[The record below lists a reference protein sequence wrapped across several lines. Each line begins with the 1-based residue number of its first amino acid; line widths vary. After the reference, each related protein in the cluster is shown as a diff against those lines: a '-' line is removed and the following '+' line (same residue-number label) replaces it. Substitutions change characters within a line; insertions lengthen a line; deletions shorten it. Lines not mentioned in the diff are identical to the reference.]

1 MKKHICIILLAALLL
16 LCACQP
22 TPEEPVVIGKDN
34 EAMIEKA
41 KETSVPVST
50 GSDLWEQLGCPEVY
64 SVSFTDET
72 KKINITGEAPIL
84 LPDAEGLPL
93 LFVEADRFSQDTV
106 TAFFNRLCG
115 DVTMYE
121 YPTETPKYAIQNQME
136 QTMQEIETL
145 REKGVPDDD
154 GELAW
159 RLRDMENLQ
168 KALVDA
174 PDEVE
179 LISSDGTLHR
189 AEMTFQGKQRGTTDA
204 LSVLSEPFTS
214 NGGRHFSVYNDAD
227 YTNDGVDTFVDEQ
240 GNVQGFNPQSGSRL
254 TYVREGGD
262 LLGSYAS
269 GTPIWDVTRESES
282 DEPAVFPDITIHGW
296 NEPET
301 LLLSVTPKSAREQA
315 EALLK
320 ECGVTDM
327 RFDSIALYT
336 NRQPVSPEWQDAE
349 EAYAS
354 YSPEQQA
361 YSVRFLREVKGVPVE
376 GYFGSSQSA
385 IDGMEYGR
393 EWSYEVLEIAVDDGG
408 IRSVE
413 WVGPLK
419 SAEIETDRAALL
431 PFSEID
437 AIFRKMLPIKYFNIN
452 SDIDFSI
459 RIDRV
464 RLCLW
469 RIIDKD
475 SYTRGI
481 LAPVWCF
488 YGSVNSRET
497 ERQPLLIINAVDGS
511 VIDPQQGY

>member
-1 MKKHICIILLAALLL
+1 MKKQVLIIFTAALFL

-22 TPEEPVVIGKDN
+22 TPDEPVVIGKDN

-41 KETSVPVST
+41 KEMSEPVST
-50 GSDLWEQLGCPEVY
+50 GSDLREQLGCPEVY

-72 KKINITGEAPIL
+72 KKINVTGEAPII
-84 LPDAEGLPL
+84 LPDTDGVPL
-93 LFVEADRFSQDTV
+93 LFVEADRFSQETV
-106 TAFFNRLCG
+106 SAFFNRLCG

-121 YPTETPKYAIQNQME
+121 YPTETPKYAIRDQME
-136 QTMQEIETL
+136 QNMREIEAL
-145 REKGVPDDD
+145 REKGVSDEE

-159 RLRDMENLQ
+159 RLRHMEELQ

-179 LISSDGTLHR
+179 LIPSDGTLHR
-189 AEMTFQGKQRGTTDA
+189 AEMTFHGKQRGTMDA

-269 GTPIWDVTRESES
+269 GTLIWDVTRESES
-282 DEPAVFPDITIHGW
+282 DEPAAFPDITIPGW

-301 LLLSVTPKSAREQA
+301 LLLSVTPKAAREQA
-315 EALLK
+315 EALLR
-320 ECGVTDM
+320 ECGVTEM

-336 NRQPVSPEWQDAE
+336 NRQPVYPEWQDAE

-354 YSPEQQA
+354 YSPERQA
-361 YSVRFLREVKGVPVE
+361 YSVRFLREVNSVPVE
-376 GYFGSSQSA
+376 GYFGSSQSV
-385 IDGMEYGR
+385 IDGAEYGR
-393 EWSYEVLEIAVDDGG
+393 EWSYEVLEIAVDDSG
-408 IRSVE
+408 ILSVE

-419 SAEIETDRAALL
+419 PAEVETDHAALL

-437 AIFRKMLPIKYFNIN
+437 SIFRKMLPIKYFSIN

-497 ERQPLLIINAVDGS
+497 ERQPLLIVNAVDGS
-511 VIDPQQGY
+511 LIDPQQGY

>member
-1 MKKHICIILLAALLL
+1 MKKRVFIILFATLLL

-22 TPEEPVVIGKDN
+22 TPDEPVVIGKDN

-41 KETSVPVST
+41 KETSAPVST
-50 GSDLWEQLGCPEVY
+50 GTTLREQLGCPEVY

-84 LPDAEGLPL
+84 LPDTEGLPL
-93 LFVEADRFSQDTV
+93 LFVEADRFSQETV
-106 TAFFNRLCG
+106 SAFFNRLCG

-121 YPTETPKYAIQNQME
+121 YPTETPKYAIRDQME
-136 QTMQEIETL
+136 QNMREIEAL

-189 AEMTFQGKQRGTTDA
+189 AEMTFQGKQRGTMDA

-282 DEPAVFPDITIHGW
+282 DEPAAFPDITIPGW

-301 LLLSVTPKSAREQA
+301 LLLSVTPKAAREQA
-315 EALLK
+315 EALLR
-320 ECGVTDM
+320 ECGVTEM
-327 RFDSIALYT
+327 RFDSIALFT
-336 NRQPVSPEWQDAE
+336 NRQLVSPEWQDAE

-354 YSPEQQA
+354 YSPERQA
-361 YSVRFLREVKGVPVE
+361 YSVRFLREVNGVPVE
-376 GYFGSSQSA
+376 GYFGSSQSV
-385 IDGMEYGR
+385 IDGAEYGR
-393 EWSYEVLEIAVDDGG
+393 EWSYEVLEIAVDDSG
-408 IRSVE
+408 ILSVE

-419 SAEIETDRAALL
+419 PAEVETDHAALL

-437 AIFRKMLPIKYFNIN
+437 AIFRKMLPIKYFSIN

-488 YGSVNSRET
+488 YGSVNSRKT
-497 ERQPLLIINAVDGS
+497 ERQPLLIVNAVDGS
-511 VIDPQQGY
+511 IIDPQQGY

>member
-1 MKKHICIILLAALLL
+1 MKRIISILLIALLFV
-16 LCACQP
+16 ACQP
-22 TPEEPVVIGKDN
+22 TPDEPVVIGKDN

-50 GSDLWEQLGCPEVY
+50 GTTLREQLGCPEVY
-64 SVSFTDET
+64 SISFTDET
-72 KKINITGEAPIL
+72 KKINITGEAPII
-84 LPDAEGLPL
+84 LPDMEGLPL

-136 QTMQEIETL
+136 QTMQEIEAL

-179 LISSDGTLHR
+179 LISSDGTLHK
-189 AEMTFQGKQRGTTDA
+189 AEMTFQGKQRGTMDA

-214 NGGRHFSVYNDAD
+214 NGGRHFFVYNDAD

-254 TYVREGGD
+254 TYVREGGE

-269 GTPIWDVTRESES
+269 GTPIWEVTRESES
-282 DEPAVFPDITIHGW
+282 DESAVFPDITINGW

-354 YSPEQQA
+354 YSPERQA
-361 YSVRFLREVKGVPVE
+361 YSVRFLREVNSVPVE
-376 GYFGSSQSA
+376 GYFGSSQSV
-385 IDGMEYGR
+385 IDGAEYGR
-393 EWSYEVLEIAVDDGG
+393 EWSYEVLEIAVDDSG
-408 IRSVE
+408 ILSVE

-419 SAEIETDRAALL
+419 PAEVETDHAALL

-437 AIFRKMLPIKYFNIN
+437 AIFRKMLPIKYFSIN

-464 RLCLW
+464 RLCMW
-469 RIIDKD
+469 RIIDKE

-497 ERQPLLIINAVDGS
+497 ERQPLLIVNAVDGS
-511 VIDPQQGY
+511 IIDPQNGY

>member
-1 MKKHICIILLAALLL
+1 MKKHICIILLASLLL
-16 LCACQP
+16 LAACQP

-34 EAMIEKA
+34 ETMIEKA

-72 KKINITGEAPIL
+72 KKINITGEAPII
-84 LPDAEGLPL
+84 LPDTERLPL

-136 QTMQEIETL
+136 QTMQEIEAL
-145 REKGVPDDD
+145 RGKGVSDEE

-189 AEMTFQGKQRGTTDA
+189 AEMTFQGKQRGTMDA

-240 GNVQGFNPQSGSRL
+240 GNVQGFNPQSGSL
-254 TYVREGGD
+254 LSYVREGGA

-269 GTPIWDVTRESES
+269 GTSIWEVTRESES

-301 LLLSVTPKSAREQA
+301 LLLSVTPKSARE
-315 EALLK
+315 
-320 ECGVTDM
+320 
-327 RFDSIALYT
+327 
-336 NRQPVSPEWQDAE
+336 
-349 EAYAS
+349 
-354 YSPEQQA
+354 
-361 YSVRFLREVKGVPVE
+361 
-376 GYFGSSQSA
+376 
-385 IDGMEYGR
+385 
-393 EWSYEVLEIAVDDGG
+393 
-408 IRSVE
+408 
-413 WVGPLK
+413 
-419 SAEIETDRAALL
+419 
-431 PFSEID
+431 
-437 AIFRKMLPIKYFNIN
+437 
-452 SDIDFSI
+452 
-459 RIDRV
+459 
-464 RLCLW
+464 
-469 RIIDKD
+469 
-475 SYTRGI
+475 
-481 LAPVWCF
+481 
-488 YGSVNSRET
+488 
-497 ERQPLLIINAVDGS
+497 
-511 VIDPQQGY
+511 

>member
-1 MKKHICIILLAALLL
+1 MKKHICIILLISLLF

-22 TPEEPVVIGKDN
+22 TPDEPVVIGKDN

-41 KETSVPVST
+41 KETSAPVST
-50 GSDLWEQLGCPEVY
+50 GTTLREQLGCPEVY

-72 KKINITGEAPIL
+72 KKINITGEAPII
-84 LPDAEGLPL
+84 LPDTEGLPL

-145 REKGVPDDD
+145 RGKGLGDDD
-154 GELAW
+154 FEIEW
-159 RLRDMENLQ
+159 RRRSLESLREQFAN
-168 KALVDA
+168 A

-179 LISSDGTLHR
+179 LISSDGMLHR
-189 AEMTFQGKQRGTTDA
+189 VEMTFQGKQRGTKEA

-214 NGGRHFSVYNDAD
+214 DGGRRFTVQNDAD
-227 YTNDGVDTFVDEQ
+227 YTNDGIDTFVDEQ
-240 GNVQGFNPQSGSRL
+240 GNVQGFSPQSGSL
-254 TYVREGGD
+254 LSYVREW
-262 LLGSYAS
+262 GSV
-269 GTPIWDVTRESES
+269 GTQLFDATRESETG
-282 DEPAVFPDITIHGW
+282 EAVTLPPQTIEGW
-296 NEPET
+296 DEPET
-301 LLLSVTPKSAREQA
+301 LLLSVTPKAAREQA
-315 EALLK
+315 EALLRD
-320 ECGVTDM
+320 CGVTGM
-327 RFDSIALYT
+327 RFDSIVLCT
-336 NRQPVSPEWQDAE
+336 NCRAINTKYEDVAEARAKCTPER
-349 EAYAS
+349 
-354 YSPEQQA
+354 QA
-361 YSVRFLREVKGVPVE
+361 YSVRFLREVNGVPVE
-376 GYFGSSQSA
+376 GYYGFSQSA

-393 EWSYEVLEIAVDDGG
+393 EWSYETLEIAVDDGG

-419 SAEIETDRAALL
+419 PAEVETEHAALL

-452 SDIDFSI
+452 SEADYSI
-459 RIDRV
+459 RLDRV

-488 YGSVNSRET
+488 YGSVNSGET
-497 ERQPLLIINAVDGS
+497 EREPLLIVNAVDGS
-511 VIDPQQGY
+511 IIDPQNGY